1 MTEKLRVI
9 GRLPQNV
16 IFGGIET
23 LQKNNVRKLG
33 NRGRTSI
40 GSPRKSVNNMKEII

>member
-33 NRGRTSI
+33 NH
-40 GSPRKSVNNMKEII
+40 